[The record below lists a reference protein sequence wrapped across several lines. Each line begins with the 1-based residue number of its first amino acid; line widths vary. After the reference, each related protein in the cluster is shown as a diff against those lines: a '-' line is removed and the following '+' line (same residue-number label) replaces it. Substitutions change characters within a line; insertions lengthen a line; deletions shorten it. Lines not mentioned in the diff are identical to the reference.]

1 MRRILSFLNIIFT
14 TVILSIIAIG
24 VSLFDPQGIRVH
36 RIARF
41 WASISLKIAGI
52 SVSVEG
58 KENISEPPYL
68 FMANHQS
75 ALDIYVLLAT
85 MPIPFKFIAKQE
97 LFKVPF
103 LGWAIKRARYI
114 SIDRANPREA
124 LKAIEGAGQKIR
136 DGMTVLIF
144 PEGTRSKDGHLL
156 PFLKGGFFLA
166 SRAQVPVVPIA
177 IVGTSA
183 LNPTGSI
190 LIPPK
195 RKGHVNVRIGKS
207 VVTEGKG
214 TAVKTALMEDIR
226 GEIERL
232 LLLPSVS

>member
-1 MRRILSFLNIIFT
+1 MRRLLSFLNLIVS
-14 TVILSIIAIG
+14 TVFLSIVALG
-24 VSLFDPQGIRVH
+24 VSLHDPKGIRVH

-41 WASISLKIAGI
+41 WAFISLKIAGI
-52 SVSVEG
+52 SVSIEG
-58 KENISEPPYL
+58 KENITAPPYL

-97 LFKVPF
+97 LFSIPF

-114 SIDRANPREA
+114 SIDRQNPREA
-124 LKAIEGAGQKIR
+124 LKAIEDAGQKIR
-136 DGMTVLIF
+136 EGGTVLIF
-144 PEGTRSKDGHLL
+144 PEGTRSKDGNLL

-166 SRAQVPVVPIA
+166 ARAQVPVVPIA
-177 IVGTSA
+177 IIGTSS

-195 RKGHVNVRIGKS
+195 SKGNVIIRIGKP
-207 VVTEGKG
+207 VITEGKG
-214 TAVKTALMEDIR
+214 TAVKTALLDNIR
-226 GEIERL
+226 REIEHL
-232 LLLPSVS
+232 MQPPHSV